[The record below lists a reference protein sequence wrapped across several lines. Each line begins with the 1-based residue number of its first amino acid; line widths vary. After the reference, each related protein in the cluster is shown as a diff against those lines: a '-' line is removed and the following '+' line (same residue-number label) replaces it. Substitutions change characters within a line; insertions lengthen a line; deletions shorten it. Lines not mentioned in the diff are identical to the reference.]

1 MKKYFIPNRYDISTE
16 INGKV
21 YNGYYTEE
29 KGMITV
35 NYEDF
40 SKSTQQSLSKNDSK
54 TISQKSQKRLKKCS
68 HHLEKR

>member
-40 SKSTQQSLSKNDSK
+40 SKSTQQSLSKNDVLAK
-54 TISQKSQKRLKKCS
+54 MILRQLVRN
-68 HHLEKR
+68 HRND

>member
-40 SKSTQQSLSKNDSK
+40 SKSTQQSLSKNEENTKMILRQLVRNHRND
-54 TISQKSQKRLKKCS
+54 
-68 HHLEKR
+68 